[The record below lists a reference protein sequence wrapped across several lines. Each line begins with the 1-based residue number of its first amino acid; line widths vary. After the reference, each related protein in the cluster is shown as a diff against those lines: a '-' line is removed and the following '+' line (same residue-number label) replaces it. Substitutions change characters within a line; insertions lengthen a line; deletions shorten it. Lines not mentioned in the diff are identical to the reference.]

1 VKRDIFES
9 ERDGGRIDS
18 GETLLDRVQLLG
30 RILRAVRE
38 LSGDGIVV
46 DLSADT
52 RPEADENLLERL
64 VFRGRTPGT
73 TVAAAALS
81 AVTGWHPVPGDGPG
95 TVDLLDDARRRR
107 LRIRAG
113 RDSLAIEIH
122 DPDAPAAGLPM
133 PSLVRRKS
141 PKAETA
147 GHSSAT
153 DVFEWLDGLHA
164 RCDEVVT
171 REGVEVLRLSR
182 DGRRPLRL
190 ALHTVAEASR
200 RRDSA

>member
-1 VKRDIFES
+1 MKRDIFES

-18 GETLLDRVQLLG
+18 GEILLDRVQLLG
-30 RILRAVRE
+30 RILRALRE

-46 DLSADT
+46 DLSAET
-52 RPEADENLLERL
+52 CPEADENVLERL

-95 TVDLLDDARRRR
+95 TVDLLDAMRRRR
-107 LRIRAG
+107 LRIRAE

-141 PKAETA
+141 PKVKKA
-147 GHSSAT
+147 GRCSSSN

-171 REGVEVLRLSR
+171 
-182 DGRRPLRL
+182 
-190 ALHTVAEASR
+190 
-200 RRDSA
+200 